1 VPGPTVFDGLT
12 DRDCALVAGAIWRA
26 AEAGPTVVLSAQG
39 FAYGFGR
46 FRRKRPAEGPQVEPL
61 SRVGALLVVSGSAA
75 PLTARQ
81 IGAFAEAGA
90 ATLRFQASRSLDA
103 ASADVTLES
112 AVGAAS
118 RELSRGRSVCLY
130 TALGPEDEDTPALRE
145 VAARLRLDHAEV
157 ARRIGEALGAAVL
170 QLVER
175 HSLARVAVA
184 GGDTASYALRR
195 MKPQGL
201 AVASGDYA
209 TSAHV
214 FRLSGA
220 SPVEGLEVTMKGG
233 QVGDEGFF
241 LTLRDGRAGSPS

>member
-1 VPGPTVFDGLT
+1 
-12 DRDCALVAGAIWRA
+12 
-26 AEAGPTVVLSAQG
+26 
-39 FAYGFGR
+39 
-46 FRRKRPAEGPQVEPL
+46 
-61 SRVGALLVVSGSAA
+61 LLD
-75 PLTARQ
+75 P
-81 IGAFAEAGA
+81 
-90 ATLRFQASRSLDA
+90 
-103 ASADVTLES
+103 ASADAAIES
-112 AVGAAS
+112 AVEAAS

-170 QLVER
+170 RLLER
-175 HSLARVAVA
+175 HGLTRVVVA

-201 AVASGDYA
+201 AVASGDYG

-220 SPVEGLEVTMKGG
+220 PPVDGLEITLKGG
-233 QVGDEGFF
+233 QVGDESFF
-241 LTLRDGRAGSPS
+241 VTLRDGRAGSPPWEAACG